1 VQLGLGGTDGEV
13 LDVAANGVAV
23 GSTGNRAAVWMPNGT
38 NSWAAPA
45 LLGAT
50 ASELH
55 GVNTA
60 GNLAVGTD
68 GAHAA
73 YWTYSGT
80 AWSGPNVL
88 PGGCTSAAAV
98 DDGGR
103 IVVNDCPKGSRR
115 VPGVIAPPYAAGNVT
130 FARRSWR
137 QREHDDRGGHFER
150 WCPSSLANPPCAISR
165 SACIGGSRRA
175 LTSNR
180 CRLPRHA
187 RGSRASGTRR
197 DSAIQCIRG
206 VIDVICPRD
215 DTNLAHT
222 SECSRDGHRLHGVAG
237 RGTGAG
243 RTDRHDAPH
252 GSDWSALAA
261 LHGARRTNPDSRQ
274 RGGRRSRSDVLRIVH
289 TRSRGHGP
297 GPAAHVRLERRSQGR
312 TRGSST

>member
-1 VQLGLGGTDGEV
+1 MSLSTPDVLVRLVTAADARGRQSAWAALVRARSVASDATTGAAVLIGGNVSFRLKGNALSLRPRLWVPAGGGWTLVQLGLGGTDGEV

-130 FARRSWR
+130 LLGGLGDNASTTIA
-137 QREHDDRGGHFER
+137 EDISRGGVFIVGQSTVR
-150 WCPSSLANPPCAISR
+150 NQPV
-165 SACIGGSRRA
+165 
-175 LTSNR
+175 
-180 CRLPRHA
+180 
-187 RGSRASGTRR
+187 
-197 DSAIQCIRG
+197 G
-206 VIDVICPRD
+206 VY
-215 DTNLAHT
+215 
-222 SECSRDGHRLHGVAG
+222 
-237 RGTGAG
+237 
-243 RTDRHDAPH
+243 
-252 GSDWSALAA
+252 W
-261 LHGARRTNPDSRQ
+261 
-274 RGGRRSRSDVLRIVH
+274 RI
-289 TRSRGHGP
+289 P
-297 GPAAHVRLERRSQGR
+297 
-312 TRGSST
+312 